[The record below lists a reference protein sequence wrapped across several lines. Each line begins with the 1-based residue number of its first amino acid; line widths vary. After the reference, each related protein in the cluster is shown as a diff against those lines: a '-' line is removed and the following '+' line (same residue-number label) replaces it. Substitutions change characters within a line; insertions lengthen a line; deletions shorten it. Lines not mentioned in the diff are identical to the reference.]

1 MNDDK
6 YRVLEVR
13 SGKVDCRPGRKEPV
27 EHCRFCV
34 YSRYF
39 LVGGKYMKSP
49 ALVYC
54 MRHRDAEEVD
64 LRLVEAVKCG
74 DLHGE
79 GYRSMM
85 NILG

>member
-1 MNDDK
+1 VSDDK
-6 YRVLEVR
+6 FRILEVR
-13 SGKVDCRPGRKEPV
+13 SGEVDCLPERKELV

-34 YSRYF
+34 HSRYF
-39 LVGGKYMKSP
+39 LVGGKYVKSP

-74 DLHGE
+74 DTQGE

>member
-1 MNDDK
+1 
-6 YRVLEVR
+6 
-13 SGKVDCRPGRKEPV
+13 
-27 EHCRFCV
+27 
-34 YSRYF
+34 
-39 LVGGKYMKSP
+39 MKSP

-74 DLHGE
+74 DTQGE